1 MIWDTA
7 FEGTPAGNDFGSVT
21 SVKLRE
27 LKSLFK
33 TMLSKENTF
42 DESETPE
49 MTHLAGYCS
58 IIGRETEQISTNAM
72 AIVEGTLKYSDGSQ
86 YLYIGSFNHQDLV
99 NRDLDDAHTQYVLKS
114 DPVFEDVQVDSVS
127 NIFNVTY
134 PDTKGDNVVV
144 RKGSHLDNS
153 SVGDGSPN
161 HVDDCVPASDIQ
173 CTLNGDAI
181 GIKSNIVTGAA
192 PYKLGA
198 AFRANITGYNGGSDS
213 YEPVSIGYS
222 QLDGGGDIQF
232 FSDNATELQF
242 HDFVE

>member
-33 TMLSKENTF
+33 TMLSKEHTF

-49 MTHLAGYCS
+49 MTHLVGYCS

-72 AIVEGTLKYSDGSQ
+72 AIVEGTLKYNDGSQ

-114 DPVFEDVQVDSVS
+114 DSVFEDVQVDSVS
-127 NIFNVTY
+127 NISNVAY

-144 RKGSHLDNS
+144 RKGSHLDDS
-153 SVGDGSPN
+153 GDGSPN

-173 CTLNGDAI
+173 CTLNPDALS
-181 GIKSNIVTGAA
+181 IKSNIVTGGS

-198 AFRANITGYNGGSDS
+198 AFRANITGYDWDSDS
-213 YEPVSIGYS
+213 YEPVSIGYN
-222 QLDGGGDIQF
+222 QIDGGGDIQF
-232 FSDNATELQF
+232 FTDGTELQF

>member
-33 TMLSKENTF
+33 TMLSKEHTF

-114 DPVFEDVQVDSVS
+114 DSVFEDVQVDSVS

-144 RKGSHLDNS
+144 RKGSHLDDS
-153 SVGDGSPN
+153 GDGSPN

-173 CTLNGDAI
+173 CTLNGDALS
-181 GIKSNIVTGAA
+181 IKSNIVTGGS

-198 AFRANITGYNGGSDS
+198 ALRANITGYDETTDN
-213 YEPVSIGYS
+213 YEPVSIGYN
-222 QLDGGGDIQF
+222 QIDGGGDIQF
-232 FSDNATELQF
+232 FTDGTELQF

>member
-33 TMLSKENTF
+33 TMLSKEHTF

-127 NIFNVTY
+127 NISNVVY
-134 PDTKGDNVVV
+134 PDTKV
-144 RKGSHLDNS
+144 
-153 SVGDGSPN
+153 
-161 HVDDCVPASDIQ
+161 
-173 CTLNGDAI
+173 
-181 GIKSNIVTGAA
+181 
-192 PYKLGA
+192 
-198 AFRANITGYNGGSDS
+198 ITWS
-213 YEPVSIGYS
+213 
-222 QLDGGGDIQF
+222 
-232 FSDNATELQF
+232 
-242 HDFVE
+242 

>member
-33 TMLSKENTF
+33 TMLSKEHTF

-127 NIFNVTY
+127 NISNVAY
-134 PDTKGDNVVV
+134 PDTKGDNAVV

-173 CTLNGDAI
+173 CILNPDALS
-181 GIKSNIVTGAA
+181 IKSNTVTGGG

-198 AFRANITGYNGGSDS
+198 AFRANITGYDGGSDS

-232 FSDNATELQF
+232 FTSGTELQF